1 MGINRNGPVRG
12 VPKSNNMKKQQFACG
27 WTAGCLLAGLGISLP
42 VQADTVLYSS
52 HYTQPSDVPAG
63 FYGGGSATH
72 LEDMETGAL
81 RFGISADVGWIIPP
95 SFEGSVDSVLTD
107 GNPGDAPG
115 FRGHSWFAWGSVTF
129 TFDTPHTAAG
139 LVWTDGE
146 GVTYAEFFRGATS
159 LGTIGPLSLADR
171 SFLGTTDEDTFFG
184 ATDPLG
190 ITSIHV
196 WNTGGGTEVDHVQ
209 YGDVAR
215 ASVPDGGLT
224 ASLLASSV
232 GLLGFFRRLGRGAT
246 QGKK

>member
-1 MGINRNGPVRG
+1 
-12 VPKSNNMKKQQFACG
+12 MKKQQFACG
-27 WTAGCLLAGLGISLP
+27 WTAGCLLAGLGIALP
-42 VQADTVLYSS
+42 AQADTVLYSN

-81 RFGISADVGWIIPP
+81 RFGISANVGGIIPP
-95 SFEGSVDSVLTD
+95 GYEGAIDSVLTD
-107 GNPGDAPG
+107 GNPSDPPG
-115 FRGHSWFAWGSVTF
+115 YRGHSWFGWGTITF
-129 TFDTPHTAAG
+129 NFDVPHTAAG
-139 LVWTDGE
+139 LVWTDGGGE
-146 GVTYAEFFRGATS
+146 VFAEFFRGATS
-159 LGTIGPLSLADR
+159 LGTIGPLRVADG
-171 SFLGTTDEDTFFG
+171 SFYGTTGEDTFLG

-196 WNTGGGTEVDHVQ
+196 WDTGGGTEVDHVQ
-209 YGDVAR
+209 YGDMVR

-232 GLLGFFRRLGRGAT
+232 GVLGFFRRLGQGAS